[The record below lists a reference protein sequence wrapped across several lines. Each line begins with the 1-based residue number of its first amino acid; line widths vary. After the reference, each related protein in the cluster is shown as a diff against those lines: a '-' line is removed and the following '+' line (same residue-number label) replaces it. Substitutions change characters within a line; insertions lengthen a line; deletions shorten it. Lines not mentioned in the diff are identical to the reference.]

1 MGTLSCSVEVDKTG
15 GITVKVTN
23 ADGKIEQTLVMNG
36 VSVELSVKSD
46 SATSSIT
53 QTAEKVLVRCKQFEV
68 VASETIN
75 LKSTKACTVSS
86 SDTLAIEATKAMSLT
101 SASKVEVSAKETLAV
116 SGQMGVSLSS
126 PQKVALS
133 SQAELTFE
141 GAMIEGKA
149 QGMLNLESSG
159 LATLKGNL
167 TNVQGTLVNLG

>member
-1 MGTLSCSVEVDKTG
+1 MGAFVCSVEVDKAG

-36 VSVELSVKSD
+36 VSVELTVKGD
-46 SATSSIT
+46 SATSIIT

-68 VASETIN
+68 VASETIS
-75 LKSTKACTVSS
+75 LKSTKPCTLSS
-86 SDTLAIEATKAMSLT
+86 SDTVTIEATKAMSLT
-101 SASKVEVSAKETLAV
+101 SGSKIELSAKESLVA
-116 SGQMGVSLSS
+116 SGQMGVTLSS
-126 PQKVALS
+126 PKKVALS
-133 SQAELTFE
+133 SEAQLTFE